1 MPSHK
6 KITTTA
12 LTAFL
17 LSATLFASEIPKN
30 IIDTGDKVSKELLK
44 KLGSSMK
51 HELKTNGLIAAANFC
66 TQKAYTLTQEV
77 NLHQLEGVSV
87 KRITLKTRNTT
98 NKATADEIKVLE
110 SMQKLLDEKKL
121 PAYIVEKQENSYKY
135 YKPLVIKKEV
145 CLKCHGDISANIE
158 LSDYMSKTYPEDK
171 ATGYKMN
178 DLRGAVVVEIKQ

>member
-1 MPSHK
+1 MFSSK
-6 KITTTA
+6 KITTAA

-17 LSATLFASEIPKN
+17 LSATLYATEIPQTV
-30 IIDTGDKVSKELLK
+30 IDTGDKVSKELLK
-44 KLGSSMK
+44 KLGSNLK
-51 HELKTNGLIAAANFC
+51 HELKTKGLIAAANFC

-87 KRITLKTRNTT
+87 KRISLKARNPE
-98 NKATADEIKVLE
+98 NIASADEIKVLE

-121 PAYIVEKQENSYKY
+121 PAYIVEKQAESYKY

-145 CLKCHGDISANIE
+145 CLKCHGNISNNKE